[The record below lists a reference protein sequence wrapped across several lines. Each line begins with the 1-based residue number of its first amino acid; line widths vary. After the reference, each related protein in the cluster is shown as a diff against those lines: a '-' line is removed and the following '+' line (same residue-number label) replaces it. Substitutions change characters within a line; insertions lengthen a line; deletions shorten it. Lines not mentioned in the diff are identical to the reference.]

1 MTRDSIENLSPF
13 NLLVSLS
20 VITKQLML
28 RVKIMRMVASLGVQ
42 TDFLAVLAQ
51 PRQCNSRMAKALA
64 YSGHYLKAHIDQSY
78 RYEQSSEQLY
88 RK

>member
-1 MTRDSIENLSPF
+1 
-13 NLLVSLS
+13 
-20 VITKQLML
+20 ML

-78 RYEQSSEQLY
+78 GYEQSSEGY
-88 RK
+88 NTDFNIHPFYKHYHAFFFF